1 MHLMATPSEYHV
13 LNFIAINLQ
22 LYKIFKI
29 MQVSFFGTPCI
40 INKTVWYI
48 IGLVYSRLLF
58 LLLHI
63 NFNIIYSRLRWF
75 GQTECK
81 EDAVWDD
88 DEGNRECTKSC

>member
-40 INKTVWYI
+40 INKTV
-48 IGLVYSRLLF
+48 
-58 LLLHI
+58 
-63 NFNIIYSRLRWF
+63 
-75 GQTECK
+75 
-81 EDAVWDD
+81 
-88 DEGNRECTKSC
+88 